1 MTLEDFVNQV
11 QGNLNL
17 STQKIQEVV
26 VEIQYYVEFGVW
38 TKPEALLGWA
48 QNDSPPDLPQQ
59 LLQKKLLVHSAA
71 QPIQA
76 CSQPL
81 QASL

>member
-38 TKPEALLGWA
+38 TKPEALLG
-48 QNDSPPDLPQQ
+48 
-59 LLQKKLLVHSAA
+59 
-71 QPIQA
+71 
-76 CSQPL
+76 
-81 QASL
+81 

>member
-17 STQKIQEVV
+17 STQKNQEVV

-38 TKPEALLGWA
+38 PKPEALLGWA
-48 QNDSPPDLPQQ
+48 QNDSPPDQ

-76 CSQPL
+76 YSQPL